1 MARESSTSLP
11 DRDNTHVCLYSVLAR
26 VKRTPVSN
34 LTAHAGPRSVTS
46 SDDAGP

>member
-1 MARESSTSLP
+1 MAREIPVIAWQRQPHMYVILH
-11 DRDNTHVCLYSVLAR
+11 RQEL
-26 VKRTPVSN
+26 RTPVSN